1 MVERQIGASYRGIIV
16 NYTEMISKTTY
27 IFGAHSRARTL
38 KEYLMTIY
46 PDLSIRA
53 FLVDND
59 EENPESIDGIP
70 VIRISE
76 GAKPEGYDFGPED
89 RVYIGTRGV
98 SHPSITKL
106 LASVGFED
114 IVPVTVELDM
124 KLRNEYLDRYF
135 AKLGRKFEKIDS
147 FMAAGN
153 SNKKMGVYVVSS
165 AFDQDLQQKHELRSF
180 EQVIQVGC
188 ALTDKRIEG
197 AVYDDDGDN
206 ISGRNA
212 QFCEL
217 TALYW
222 VWKNSSEDFV
232 GIEHYRRFFLI
243 DDDVADIMM
252 ANDIDVVLP
261 TPLCVMPSLG
271 DNYLFRHENRP
282 YEDMMSVLKTRYPND
297 YDKAVSFF
305 AQGLYSPCNMLIAK
319 KEVYDRMCEWM
330 FPVLFEVAG
339 MNGSF
344 SDRYQNR
351 YPGFLSE
358 RLISFF
364 FELHEDEYKI
374 VYADKNFLN

>member
-1 MVERQIGASYRGIIV
+1 MSR
-16 NYTEMISKTTY
+16 NTY

-38 KEYLMTIY
+38 KEYLSVIY
-46 PDLSIRA
+46 PELSIRA

-59 EENPESIDGIP
+59 EENPDIVDGIP
-70 VIRISE
+70 VVRIDGKE
-76 GAKPEGYDFGPED
+76 RPEGYDFGPQD
-89 RVYIGTRGV
+89 RVYIGTKGV
-98 SHPSITKL
+98 AHPAVTEHL
-106 LASVGFED
+106 RQVGFED

-124 KLRNEYLDRYF
+124 KLRNEYL
-135 AKLGRKFEKIDS
+135 AKYFEKMGRSFEKMDS
-147 FMAAGN
+147 YKACSQKGDRN
-153 SNKKMGVYVVSS
+153 LSLYVVSS
-165 AFDQDLQQKHELRSF
+165 AFDQVLQEKHEQKSF
-180 EQVIQVGC
+180 EKVIQVGC
-188 ALTDKRIEG
+188 ALTDKRIDG

-206 ISGRNA
+206 ISARNA

-222 VWKNSSEDFV
+222 IWKNAADDFV

-271 DNYLFRHENRP
+271 DNYLFRHENKP
-282 YEDMMSVLKTRYPND
+282 YEDMMLVLKTIYPND

-305 AQGLYSPCNMLIAK
+305 AQSLYSPCNMLIAK
-319 KEVYDRMCEWM
+319 KNVYDRLCEWM

-339 MNGSF
+339 INGSF

-364 FELHEDEYKI
+364 FELHKGEYKV

>member
-16 NYTEMISKTTY
+16 NCTEMISKTTY

-38 KEYLMTIY
+38 KEYLTTIS
-46 PDLSIRA
+46 PELSVRA

-76 GAKPEGYDFGPED
+76 GAIPEGYDFGPED

-106 LASVGFED
+106 LTSIGFED

-147 FMAAGN
+147 FTAAGN
-153 SNKKMGVYVVSS
+153 SDKKMGVYVVSS

-188 ALTDKRIEG
+188 ALTDKRIDG
-197 AVYDDDGDN
+197 AVYDDSGDN
-206 ISGRNA
+206 ISDKNV

-222 VWKNSSEDFV
+222 IWKNVEDDFV

-243 DDDVADIMM
+243 EEDICSIMS
-252 ANDIDVVLP
+252 ANNIDIILP

-271 DNYLFRHENRP
+271 ENYKLRHEPKP
-282 YEDMMSVLKTRYPND
+282 YEDMMDVIKTRYPD
-297 YDKAVSFF
+297 EYDAAVTFF
-305 AQGLYSPCNMLIAK
+305 SQGIYSPCNMLIAK
-319 KEVYDRMCEWM
+319 KEVYDHLCEWM
-330 FPVLFEVAG
+330 FPILFEVAD

-344 SDRYQNR
+344 QDRYQNR

-364 FELHEDEYKI
+364 FELHRDKYKV